1 MLGGGNPV
9 GGQNPAGIGSSLN
22 YIGKHAYLY
31 TGAVN
36 INNVETNLAEF
47 DTAGNSYLVGSWQPQ
62 LVSNTGEDT
71 QFRLYFNNQ
80 LVSSIVL
87 TSTKDY
93 SPFEEIEIIIPTDTK
108 VRMTAQNLD
117 SSSDMDVAIIITGE
131 VYA

>member
-9 GGQNPAGIGSSLN
+9 GGQNPSGIGSSLN

-62 LVSNTGEDT
+62 FVTNTGEDT

-80 LVSSIVL
+80 LVSSVVL

-108 VRMTAQNLD
+108 VRITGQNLD
-117 SSSDMDVAIIITGE
+117 SSSDMDVSTIITGR
-131 VYA
+131 VYS

>member
-31 TGAVN
+31 TGGISV
-36 INNVETNLAEF
+36 INNETNLAEF
-47 DTAGNSYLVGSWQPQ
+47 STSGNSYVVGSWQPQ
-62 LVSNTGEDT
+62 IMENTGDDYH
-71 QFRLYFNNQ
+71 FKLYFNNQ
-80 LVSSIVL
+80 LVASTVT

-93 SPFEEIEIIIPTDTK
+93 APFEDIEIIVPTDTK
-108 VRMTAQNLD
+108 VKFTAENL
-117 SSSDMDVAIIITGE
+117 SSSSPVLVGVIMTGE

>member
-47 DTAGNSYLVGSWQPQ
+47 DTAGNS
-62 LVSNTGEDT
+62 T
-71 QFRLYFNNQ
+71 
-80 LVSSIVL
+80 
-87 TSTKDY
+87 
-93 SPFEEIEIIIPTDTK
+93 
-108 VRMTAQNLD
+108 
-117 SSSDMDVAIIITGE
+117 
-131 VYA
+131 